1 MVERGKQKTDGPT
14 LSDVISEIRC
24 LRSEARRLRIACS
37 LGIGLT
43 LVLVGVSSFIETEL
57 GIQVYSGLLIVLGI
71 FVALFPYYHRRKKD
85 SQGAVDFAAKKPEKL
100 PGCIAYMMT
109 EGRKEVGH
117 RQN

>member
-1 MVERGKQKTDGPT
+1 MPEKRDQAAPD
-14 LSDVISEIRC
+14 
-24 LRSEARRLRIACS
+24 
-37 LGIGLT
+37 GIGLA

-57 GIQVYSGLLIVLGI
+57 EAQVYSRLLIVLGI

-100 PGCIAYMMT
+100 PGCIAYMIA
-109 EGRKEVGH
+109 EERKEMGQ